1 MMEDRYYVQR
11 LTGQVFLIRERMSA
25 DGGLGPDDRL
35 VRSFDNRDDAYMYAG
50 SVNERQRELDVHY
63 GHWTQRAI

>member
-11 LTGQVFLIRERMSA
+11 LTEQVFLIRERMSA
-25 DGGLGPDDRL
+25 DGKPGPGDRL
-35 VRSFDNRDDAYMYAG
+35 VRSFDVRSDADSYAS
-50 SVNERQRELDVHY
+50 SVNERQRKLDEHY